1 MGFEEALPRK
11 LGRISIRGMR
21 RKFGNWRGTIL
32 PGLFVGG
39 LLVGLFYTPH
49 DPMAQSFLAER
60 LAGPSWKHPMGVDGL
75 GRDVASRIWIGG
87 AHTLLMGIAA
97 TCGAWLAAL
106 ALLMVEQSGPMLAR
120 RAIRQTVGVW
130 IAIPVL
136 FVGLL
141 LLVFLRP
148 SPETLVLAAGAGS
161 VPLVFRQLRVLWL
174 EQRNAEYVTAGVVL
188 GTGRWRLFY
197 RNIWPNL
204 RPDVWAVAKLVFA
217 LSVLELSG
225 LAFLGLIGD
234 PDFAELGALLRENQ
248 RYLFQRPS
256 LAIWPGIVLSG
267 LLLAVQ
273 LSGVRQERRG

>member
-1 MGFEEALPRK
+1 MGELENC
-11 LGRISIRGMR
+11 GMR
-21 RKFGNWRGTIL
+21 RKFGSWRGTVFL
-32 PGLFVGG
+32 G
-39 LLVGLFYTPH
+39 LLVAVLLAGLFYTPH
-49 DPMAQSFLAER
+49 DPMAQSFLEER
-60 LAGPSWKHPMGVDGL
+60 LTGPSWEHPMGVDGL

-106 ALLMVEQSGPMLAR
+106 VLLVVEQSGPGLVR

-130 IAIPVL
+130 IAVPVL

-174 EQRNAEYVTAGVVL
+174 EQKKAEYVTAGIVL
-188 GTGRWRLFY
+188 GTGKWRLFH

-256 LAIWPGIVLSG
+256 LAIWPGVVLSG
-267 LLLAVQ
+267 LLIAVQ
-273 LSGVRQERRG
+273 LSGVRSERRR